1 VIEEYAKLLAA
12 HPDDATYL
20 YLVASAEAARKTAQA
35 MKRLERAIERSP
47 GFGLPSAGADL
58 LRTRV

>member
-1 VIEEYAKLLAA
+1 MIEEYAKLLAA
-12 HPDDATYL
+12 HPDHATYL
-20 YLVASAEAARKTAQA
+20 YLAASAEAGRNTAQA